1 MRNNVRMR
9 RERRLSKIDVSLN
22 LIPYMDLM
30 VVLIPFLLTGVVF
43 SKLAILDL
51 KLPVSSAAAP
61 AAAEAKEP
69 FRLIVTLQQ
78 DAVTVRG
85 SGLSV
90 IRVPLQ
96 NGQYDLGGLATTL
109 QQVKASYPQEKSLI
123 LLSEPDIPYEFLV
136 AVMDVCREGPSSQE
150 LFPDIS
156 IGEVKRA

>member
-1 MRNNVRMR
+1 MRNSLRLR
-9 RERRLSKIDVSLN
+9 RERRLAKIDTSLN

-43 SKLAILDL
+43 SKLAVLEL
-51 KLPVSSAAAP
+51 KLPASSSATP
-61 AAAEAKEP
+61 AAEAKEP
-69 FRLIVTLQQ
+69 FRLLVTLQQ

-85 SGLSV
+85 SGLDV
-90 IRVPLQ
+90 TRLPLQ
-96 NGQYDLGGLATTL
+96 NGQYDLGGLATML
-109 QQVKASYPQEKSLI
+109 RQVKSAYPQEKALI
-123 LLSEPDIPYEFLV
+123 LLSEPDIPYESLV